1 MKNLNKFSFGVP
13 LVILLMVVVGCNF
26 SIGTALMSGL
36 KTSKDKEG
44 KQPAETFTPGEV
56 IHATTVISN
65 NPGKVK
71 VRFQMTADKDM
82 FGTKKGEPLKGSE
95 VTLDIEGN
103 KTAFYE
109 IPGTGGLP
117 GGKYTITAEMSD
129 DKGEKIAYQSVE
141 ITMEESGAP
150 RSGYSPPI
158 GNGGG

>member
-13 LVILLMVVVGCNF
+13 LVILLMVVIGCNF
-26 SIGTALMSGL
+26 SFGTAFMSSL

-56 IHATTVISN
+56 IYARTDISN

-71 VRFQMTADKDM
+71 VRFLMTADKDM
-82 FGTKKGEPLKGSE
+82 FGIKKGEPLKGAE
-95 VTLDIEGN
+95 VTLDIEGD
-103 KTAFYE
+103 KTAYYE

-117 GGKYTITAEMSD
+117 GGKYTIIVEMSD
-129 DKGEKIAYQSVE
+129 DKGEKIASQSVE
-141 ITMEESGAP
+141 ITMEENEDP
-150 RSGYSPPI
+150 KSGYSPPV